1 MIHCLKL
8 KNSRHT
14 FGVTFD
20 ERMTRKQH
28 ITSAEAKAR
37 RKMNIMRKLA
47 GTKWGANE
55 KILKSVYQGNVCPHL
70 EYGSSSWMTAAKIH
84 HQTTDKVQNQAL
96 QIITGAMKSTPIQSM
111 EEITNIPPLRKRR
124 DCKAMIQATKYQC
137 SQDHPMNTRLKQLS
151 SGRLKRSSFALET
164 RALQRKYQEVL
175 PKNVKPIAFTLND
188 FPCEDKLGNIT
199 IQTSVPNITNKAE
212 QTSIVKKPTDNEHAR
227 RKVPF

>member
-96 QIITGAMKSTPIQSM
+96 RIITGAMKSTPIQSM

-124 DCKAMIQATKYQC
+124 DCKAMIQATK
-137 SQDHPMNTRLKQLS
+137 
-151 SGRLKRSSFALET
+151 
-164 RALQRKYQEVL
+164 
-175 PKNVKPIAFTLND
+175 
-188 FPCEDKLGNIT
+188 
-199 IQTSVPNITNKAE
+199 
-212 QTSIVKKPTDNEHAR
+212 
-227 RKVPF
+227 